1 MQKGDPIV
9 FSVDS
14 FGFDGA
20 GVGRAHG
27 KIMRVFGGLPGEV
40 VEAEIV
46 GRKKGE
52 YTGKL
57 LGINQPSPHRQEPR
71 EDHYLSCSA
80 WQVLSY
86 DQELFWKK
94 KLAQELFAGI
104 GIELPNLEITT
115 DGVMEGYRNKM
126 EFTLAPKDS
135 NISGAFH
142 ERHTHKLLTL
152 SGCMLAQ
159 KEINNALV
167 RIVDFLNAHGMPPAA
182 AKSLILRAN
191 RAGEILAG
199 LFVQDR
205 AVVLPPIQELLGTH
219 IKGVSVFYSPPEAP
233 ASRPEGLLAE
243 AGEEKIY
250 EQILDKAFPMTILSY
265 FQINPPVFELAL
277 SRMREFVGKGD
288 NVLDFFS
295 GVGAIGL
302 SLRDKVKTLT
312 AVELDDAS
320 FALLDEGARATGGNI
335 HAVHASDRKARELID
350 GEHVLIMDPP
360 RAGVH
365 PKVIGRILEVLP
377 PKILYLSCNPVTQAH
392 DLAILKDAYQITH
405 AELFN
410 FFPRTPH
417 IESLFVLEKLL

>member
-1 MQKGDPIV
+1 MDKGDPVV
-9 FSVDS
+9 FSIDS

-27 KIMRVFGGLPGEV
+27 KTVRVFGALPSEV
-40 VEAEIV
+40 IEAEIV

-52 YTGKL
+52 YTAKL
-57 LGINQPSPHRQEPR
+57 LGINQPSPYRQAAS

-80 WQVLSY
+80 WQVMRY

-94 KLAQELFAGI
+94 KLAQELFASV
-104 GIELPNLEITT
+104 GIELPNLDITT
-115 DGVMEGYRNKM
+115 DGVTEGYRNKM
-126 EFTLAPKDS
+126 EFTLADVGG

-142 ERHTHKLLTL
+142 ERHTRKLL
-152 SGCMLAQ
+152 SAPSCILAQ
-159 KEINNALV
+159 KVINDALTEI
-167 RIVDFLNAHGMPPAA
+167 IDFLNVYKVPPAA

-191 RAGEILAG
+191 REGEILAG

-205 AVVLPPIQELLGTH
+205 AVAIPSIKDLLGTH
-219 IKGVSVFYSPPEAP
+219 IKGISVFYSPPEAP
-233 ASRPEGLLAE
+233 ASRPEGLLAH

-250 EQILDKAFPMTILSY
+250 ENILGKQFPMTILSY

-277 SRMREFVGKGD
+277 SRMREFVTDGD
-288 NVLDFFS
+288 DVLDFFS

-302 SLRDKVKTLT
+302 SLIDKIKTLT

-320 FALLDEGARATGGNI
+320 FTLLQEGIGDA
-335 HAVHASDRKARELID
+335 HAVHLSDRKARELID
-350 GEHVLIMDPP
+350 GTHVLIMDPP

-365 PKVIGRILEVLP
+365 PKVIRRILEVLP
-377 PKILYLSCNPVTQAH
+377 PKILYLSCNPQTQAH
-392 DLAILKDAYQITH
+392 DLSLLKDKYSIVH

-417 IESLFVLEKLL
+417 IESLFVLEKRV